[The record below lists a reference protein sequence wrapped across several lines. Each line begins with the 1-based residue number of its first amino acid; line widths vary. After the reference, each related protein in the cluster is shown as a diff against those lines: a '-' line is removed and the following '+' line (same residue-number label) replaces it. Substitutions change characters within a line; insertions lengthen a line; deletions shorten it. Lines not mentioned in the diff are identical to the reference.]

1 MKTLV
6 GAFNQEKALV
16 GAFSVI
22 VHLRRLI
29 VYSTNIAG
37 AHPMVCWVSRL
48 KRKAEVKS
56 RTFSTHFWW
65 PAAVRGS
72 RSPWRRAMR
81 YLQYR
86 VISYWP

>member
-1 MKTLV
+1 
-6 GAFNQEKALV
+6 
-16 GAFSVI
+16 
-22 VHLRRLI
+22 
-29 VYSTNIAG
+29 
-37 AHPMVCWVSRL
+37 MVCWVSRL

-86 VISYWP
+86 VISYWLIQRFRWKYFDV